1 MLKQVNFK
9 VTGMH
14 CNSCVTL
21 INMELSEVAGV
32 TGVVVDLKT
41 GLGNATLT
49 DEKTSESDIIAAIER
64 AGYSASILRTS

>member
-21 INMELSEVAGV
+21 ITMELSEIPGV

-41 GLGNATLT
+41 GIGNVTLT
-49 DEKTSESDIIAAIER
+49 EKISDGEILAAVER
-64 AGYSASILRTS
+64 AGYSASIVKA